1 MSDLRTHPKLELSHT
16 EMSEPDALRFL
27 EGHRIR
33 LGDRT
38 MDPKAQIVGEFV
50 KSIRVPGYFPPLP
63 ELRQQL
69 RTMVGLMDEPAPA
82 LARIENITM
91 PGPAG
96 EIPARVYAS
105 SVGGA
110 PLPAVAYCHGGGW
123 GAGGPRAPPGACGRA
138 APAAS
143 L

>member
-16 EMSEPDALRFL
+16 AMSEPDALRFL
-27 EGHRIR
+27 EGHRLR

-38 MDPKAQIVGEFV
+38 MAPKAQMVGEFGR
-50 KSIRVPGYFPPLP
+50 SIPVPGYFPPLP

-123 GAGGPRAPPGACGRA
+123 GRGGPQTHYRPCARPPR
-138 APAAS
+138 
-143 L
+143 